1 MNHTGKSCSRRMMV
15 AWWEGGVQ
23 VLGVHN
29 DNPYLGRVVLGNYLI
44 LMGRRYMLGSSK
56 KK

>member
-44 LMGRRYMLGSSK
+44 LMGRRYTLGWSK